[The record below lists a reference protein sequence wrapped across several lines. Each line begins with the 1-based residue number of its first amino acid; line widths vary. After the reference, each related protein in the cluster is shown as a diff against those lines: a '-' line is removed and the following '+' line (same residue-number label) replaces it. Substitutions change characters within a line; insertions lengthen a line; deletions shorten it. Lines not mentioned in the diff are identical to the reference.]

1 MAVPETRAKP
11 DQDLTEHATPCDDP
25 AIATSVRYPLEP
37 TVERPGTQPRVPGWK
52 RPFIALDEP
61 EFRRLWGGMMP
72 GTMAIQMGM
81 ITTGYVA
88 YEISESA
95 TAVGVVSLGWG
106 IPMLIFG
113 LWGGVVA
120 DRFPKRRTLLLAQC
134 LIGVSAIVSAVL
146 VLAGVIQVWHLVL
159 VSSLQGIGFAFNMPS
174 NQAFIAQLV
183 SRENLMNAIAL
194 QNTGHNFARVAGP
207 SIAGGLIGVSFIGA
221 GGVFVL
227 MTVMYA
233 FVVFNLLRIEHNG
246 NPTGATRP
254 PPLAALHEGLRY
266 IRGNAIVFALLS
278 LAFAPVLLGMP
289 YQTLMP
295 VFAEDVFDVGPGGL
309 GVLMAANGFGALIG
323 SLMIATIS
331 GFRRRGLLQVGL
343 GTLFG
348 VGIAAFAFGQS
359 FEFGLVA
366 LVIVGFASAGYQAL
380 NSSLVMHYTEPAF
393 HGRVMSVYLLTF
405 SAMPLG
411 TVPFGA
417 LSDRYGAPITI
428 GIGGL
433 VLAAIILTVCVLYPP
448 YRRIA

>member
-1 MAVPETRAKP
+1 MAS
-11 DQDLTEHATPCDDP
+11 QDSA
-25 AIATSVRYPLEP
+25 AAP
-37 TVERPGTQPRVPGWK
+37 TLVAGWK
-52 RPFIALDEP
+52 RPFSALSEP
-61 EFRRLWGGMMP
+61 GFRRLWGGLMP

-81 ITTGYVA
+81 VTTGYVA
-88 YEISESA
+88 YDISQSA

-106 IPMLIFG
+106 VPMLIFG

-120 DRFPKRRTLLLAQC
+120 DRFPKRRTLLLAQT
-134 LIGVSAIVSAVL
+134 LIGVSAVISAVL
-146 VLAGVIQVWHLVL
+146 VLTGVIQIWHLAL
-159 VSSLQGIGFAFNMPS
+159 TSALQGIGFAFNMPS

-207 SIAGGLIGVSFIGA
+207 SLAGALIGVPFIGA

-227 MTVMYA
+227 MTLMYA
-233 FVVFNLLRIEHNG
+233 FVLIVLLKIPHYG
-246 NPTGATRP
+246 APTGASRP
-254 PPLAALHEGLRY
+254 PPLEALRDGLRY
-266 IRGNAIVFALLS
+266 IRGNTIVFSLLA

-295 VFAEDVFDVGPGGL
+295 VFAEDVFEVGPGGL
-309 GVLMAANGFGALIG
+309 GVLLAANGIGALVG

-331 GFRRRGLLQVGL
+331 GFRRRGLLQMSL
-343 GTLFG
+343 GVLFG
-348 VGIAAFAFGQS
+348 ASIAAFAFGRS
-359 FEFGLVA
+359 FELGLVA
-366 LVIVGFASAGYQAL
+366 LVVVGFASAGYQAL

-428 GIGGL
+428 GMGGL
-433 VLAAIILTVCVLYPP
+433 VLASIVAAVGVLYTP

>member
-1 MAVPETRAKP
+1 MAS
-11 DQDLTEHATPCDDP
+11 QDSAATP
-25 AIATSVRYPLEP
+25 TLV
-37 TVERPGTQPRVPGWK
+37 VGWR
-52 RPFIALDEP
+52 RPFAALGEP
-61 EFRRLWGGMMP
+61 GFRRLWGGLMP

-81 ITTGYVA
+81 VTTGYVA
-88 YEISESA
+88 YDISRSA

-106 IPMLIFG
+106 VPMLIFG

-120 DRFPKRRTLLLAQC
+120 DRFPKRRTLLLAQS
-134 LIGVSAIVSAVL
+134 LIGVSAVVSAVL
-146 VLAGVIQVWHLVL
+146 VLSGVIQVWHLAL
-159 VSSLQGIGFAFNMPS
+159 TSALQGVGFAFNMPS

-207 SIAGGLIGVSFIGA
+207 SLAGALIGVSFIGA

-233 FVVFNLLRIEHNG
+233 FVLIVLLRIPHNG
-246 NPTGATRP
+246 APTGASRP
-254 PPLAALHEGLRY
+254 PPLEALRDGLRY
-266 IRGNAIVFALLS
+266 IRGNTIVFSLLA

-295 VFAEDVFDVGPGGL
+295 VFAEDVFEVGPGGL

-331 GFRRRGLLQVGL
+331 GFRRRGLLQMAL
-343 GTLFG
+343 GVLFG
-348 VGIAAFAFGQS
+348 ASIATFAFGRS
-359 FEFGLVA
+359 FELGLVA
-366 LVIVGFASAGYQAL
+366 LVVVGFASAGYQAL

-433 VLAAIILTVCVLYPP
+433 VLAAIVASVGALYTP
-448 YRRIA
+448 YRRIE

>member
-1 MAVPETRAKP
+1 
-11 DQDLTEHATPCDDP
+11 
-25 AIATSVRYPLEP
+25 
-37 TVERPGTQPRVPGWK
+37 
-52 RPFIALDEP
+52 
-61 EFRRLWGGMMP
+61 MP

-81 ITTGYVA
+81 VTTGYVA
-88 YEISESA
+88 YDISESA

-106 IPMLIFG
+106 VPMLIFG

-134 LIGVSAIVSAVL
+134 LIGISAIVSAVL
-146 VLAGVIQVWHLVL
+146 VLTDVIQVWHLAL
-159 VSSLQGIGFAFNMPS
+159 VSALQGIGFAFNMPS

-207 SIAGGLIGVSFIGA
+207 SLAGALIGISFIGA

-227 MTVMYA
+227 MTGMYA
-233 FVVFNLLRIEHNG
+233 FVVFNLLQIEHNG
-246 NPTGATRP
+246 NPSGATRP
-254 PPLAALHEGLRY
+254 PPLTALRDGLRY

-323 SLMIATIS
+323 SLMIASIS
-331 GFRRRGLLQVGL
+331 GFQRRGLLQVGL

-366 LVIVGFASAGYQAL
+366 LVIAGFASAGYQAL

-417 LSDRYGAPITI
+417 LSDRYGAPVTI
-428 GIGGL
+428 GTGGL
-433 VLAAIILTVCVLYPP
+433 VLAGIIVAVGLLYSP

>member
-1 MAVPETRAKP
+1 MAS
-11 DQDLTEHATPCDDP
+11 QDSAATP
-25 AIATSVRYPLEP
+25 TLV
-37 TVERPGTQPRVPGWK
+37 VGWK
-52 RPFIALDEP
+52 RPFAALSEP
-61 EFRRLWGGMMP
+61 GFRRLWGGLMP

-81 ITTGYVA
+81 VTTGYVA
-88 YEISESA
+88 YDISKSA

-106 IPMLIFG
+106 VPMLIFG

-120 DRFPKRRTLLLAQC
+120 DRFPKRRTLLLAQS
-134 LIGVSAIVSAVL
+134 LIGVSAVVSAAL
-146 VLAGVIQVWHLVL
+146 VLSGIIQVWHLAL
-159 VSSLQGIGFAFNMPS
+159 TSALQGVGFAFNMPS

-207 SIAGGLIGVSFIGA
+207 SLAGALIGVSFIGA

-227 MTVMYA
+227 MAVMYA
-233 FVVFNLLRIEHNG
+233 FVLIVLLRIPHNG
-246 NPTGATRP
+246 APTGVNRP
-254 PPLAALHEGLRY
+254 PPLEALRDGLRY
-266 IRGNAIVFALLS
+266 IRGNTIVFSLLA

-295 VFAEDVFDVGPGGL
+295 VFAEDVFEVGPGGL
-309 GVLMAANGFGALIG
+309 GVLMAANGLGALIG

-331 GFRRRGLLQVGL
+331 GFRRRGLLQMSL
-343 GTLFG
+343 GILFG
-348 VGIAAFAFGQS
+348 VAIAAFAFGRA
-359 FEFGLVA
+359 FEFGLFA
-366 LVIVGFASAGYQAL
+366 LVVVGFASAGYQAL
-380 NSSLVMHYTEPAF
+380 NSSLVMHYTESAF

-428 GIGGL
+428 GMGGL
-433 VLAAIILTVCVLYPP
+433 VLAAIVASVGALYTP
-448 YRRIA
+448 YRRIE